1 MDKDKLNDDTSD
13 DEEDDVAHM
22 LKDQEE
28 GKESI
33 DSSAASHAGLKR
45 TKGRPKIPEQWSRVI
60 SIRTDDLKT
69 IRVFELGPDL
79 LLADAMK
86 YVPTR
91 GKQLQEWEPIF
102 FPDHYVKEGHSMKVE
117 DNIMGR

>member
-1 MDKDKLNDDTSD
+1 MDLDKLNNDTSY
-13 DEEDDVAHM
+13 DEEDDIAN
-22 LKDQEE
+22 LRKDQEE

-33 DSSAASHAGLKR
+33 DSSNASHIGVKK

-60 SIRTDDLKT
+60 SIRNDDLSKL
-69 IRVFELGPDL
+69 RVFELGPDL

-91 GKQLQEWEPIF
+91 GKQL
-102 FPDHYVKEGHSMKVE
+102 
-117 DNIMGR
+117 